1 MIEVEH
7 VRKTFNGTQAL
18 DDFSLRVKKGE
29 LVGLVGPNGAGKT
42 TLIRILSTLL
52 LPDRGTVS
60 IDGTDVVRN
69 PASIRRVVGYLA
81 DQSGLY
87 QDMRVRELLE
97 FFADAFHLQGTGRND
112 ALENALVRAGLE
124 SRAEDFVEGLS
135 FGMKQRLMLAKTL
148 LHSPSVLLL
157 DEPANGL
164 DPIARVHLRD
174 FLKELNSQGL
184 TILISSHILADLE
197 DICTHAVL
205 ISGGKNVVDE
215 EGNAGI
221 ALRQAGRKP
230 RLFEVELLGGAEK
243 AAAALATMP
252 GVQVLEA
259 AATRLRLSIDGP
271 DERIADTLRI
281 LVSAG
286 ITVTS
291 FARRGSGLEQRY
303 RAVFGGNS

>member
-1 MIEVEH
+1 M
-7 VRKTFNGTQAL
+7 
-18 DDFSLRVKKGE
+18 
-29 LVGLVGPNGAGKT
+29 
-42 TLIRILSTLL
+42 
-52 LPDRGTVS
+52 
-60 IDGTDVVRN
+60 
-69 PASIRRVVGYLA
+69 
-81 DQSGLY
+81 
-87 QDMRVRELLE
+87 
-97 FFADAFHLQGTGRND
+97 
-112 ALENALVRAGLE
+112 
-124 SRAEDFVEGLS
+124 
-135 FGMKQRLMLAKTL
+135 
-148 LHSPSVLLL
+148 L

-174 FLKELNSQGL
+174 FLKRSL
-184 TILISSHILADLE
+184 TRTVSPSSFRLDILADLE

-271 DERIADTLRI
+271 DDRIADTLRT

>member
-1 MIEVEH
+1 
-7 VRKTFNGTQAL
+7 
-18 DDFSLRVKKGE
+18 
-29 LVGLVGPNGAGKT
+29 
-42 TLIRILSTLL
+42 
-52 LPDRGTVS
+52 
-60 IDGTDVVRN
+60 
-69 PASIRRVVGYLA
+69 VVGYLA

-87 QDMRVRELLE
+87 QDMRVHELLE

-112 ALENALVRAGLE
+112 AIESALIHAGLE

-135 FGMKQRLMLAKTL
+135 FGAKQRLMLAKTL

-174 FLKELNSQGL
+174 LLKQLNSQGL

-205 ISGGKNVVDE
+205 ISGGRNVADE
-215 EGNAGI
+215 EGNMGI
-221 ALRQAGRKP
+221 ALRQLGQKGQ
-230 RLFEVELLGGAEK
+230 LFEVELLDGAEH
-243 AAAALATMP
+243 AAAALATVP

-259 AATRLRLSIDGP
+259 AATRLRLSINGP
-271 DERIADTLRI
+271 DERIADTLRT
-281 LVSAG
+281 LVTAG
-286 ITVTS
+286 VTVTS

>member
-7 VRKTFNGTQAL
+7 VRKSFNGTQAL
-18 DDFSLRVKKGE
+18 DDVSLRVKKGE

-97 FFADAFHLQGTGRND
+97 FFADAFHLQGAGRND
-112 ALENALVRAGLE
+112 AIESALVRAGLE
-124 SRAEDFVEGLS
+124 SRAEDLVEGLS
-135 FGMKQRLMLAKTL
+135 FGAKQRLMLAKTL

-174 FLKELNSQGL
+174 LLKELNSQGL

-205 ISGGKNVVDE
+205 ISSGRNVVDE
-215 EGNAGI
+215 EGNVEI
-221 ALRQAGRKP
+221 ALRQLGQKP
-230 RLFEVELLGGAEK
+230 RLYEVELLGGAEN

-252 GVQVLEA
+252 GVRVLEA
-259 AATRLRLSIDGP
+259 AATRLRLSIEGP
-271 DERIADTLRI
+271 DERIADTLRT
-281 LVSAG
+281 LVTAG

-291 FARRGSGLEQRY
+291 FAPRGSGLEQRY